1 MPCWIL
7 FCIYTPRVV
16 DLQDTTNSF
25 TYCMPC
31 WILFYIYTPRVVDL
45 QDTIIMFI
53 KSSDRASTMAYKSF
67 LSLSLTDKVVP
78 KGLHQPESML
88 FVSLQ

>member
-1 MPCWIL
+1 
-7 FCIYTPRVV
+7 
-16 DLQDTTNSF
+16 
-25 TYCMPC
+25 
-31 WILFYIYTPRVVDL
+31 
-45 QDTIIMFI
+45 
-53 KSSDRASTMAYKSF
+53 MAYKSF